1 MRLKLLVV
9 AVGLL
14 TCAASAASADVRVTI
29 GNGRVSIVASNATLR
44 QILEEWA
51 RVGQTKIVNVE
62 RVSGAPMT
70 IELTNVPEDQALDI
84 LLRPV
89 TGFMAGQRP
98 ERVMALSR
106 FDRIVLIP
114 GVAAPRAPVS
124 AAAAAPAAT
133 PTFAQPAPPP
143 FPAEDEEERPGPRQ
157 PVFNTFPQ
165 PTVVYPGNAAQP
177 IVNPQMGPY
186 QQPVV
191 QGGQPIVQQPSAVPT
206 ASPYGGVAVPGMIVA
221 PPQQQPGMPGVV
233 PPAPGTPQTKRPGGQ

>member
-106 FDRIVLIP
+106 FARIVLTP

-124 AAAAAPAAT
+124 AAAAAAPAAT
-133 PTFAQPAPPP
+133 P
-143 FPAEDEEERPGPRQ
+143 
-157 PVFNTFPQ
+157 
-165 PTVVYPGNAAQP
+165 
-177 IVNPQMGPY
+177 
-186 QQPVV
+186 
-191 QGGQPIVQQPSAVPT
+191 
-206 ASPYGGVAVPGMIVA
+206 
-221 PPQQQPGMPGVV
+221 
-233 PPAPGTPQTKRPGGQ
+233 